1 MITIEIKF
9 CFILADTIDKRDAD
23 PLIHLLTKLGGWPV
37 LSDGPGGNWDQR
49 KYDLETLM
57 GTLSGK
63 YNNDIIF
70 SSYVSEDDKNSS
82 RHIIKVSI
90 KM

>member
-1 MITIEIKF
+1 MENMIGFTLTETIE
-9 CFILADTIDKRDAD
+9 KRDAA
-23 PLIHLLTKLGGWPV
+23 PLIQLLTKLGGWPV
-37 LSDGPGGNWDQR
+37 LSNGPGGNWNQR
-49 KYDLETLM
+49 KYNLETLM